1 MLLLGHIGITT
12 FVSSMLYLPILGG
25 VIGVLLPD
33 MVDKGLFVL
42 GYAPCGR
49 FIAHSIFFFPIAGLV
64 TYIITK
70 NKKLAV
76 AVALG
81 AFLHLLEDVHG
92 DVPLL
97 YPLKYYSFFD
107 TCQQVRISFSPYIIT
122 TEVIGGLIL
131 VFMGVFNSR
140 FSNLR
145 KALWSRL
152 KNIGIVKQW

>member
-1 MLLLGHIGITT
+1 MLLLGHMGITA

-25 VIGVLLPD
+25 VVGVFLPD
-33 MVDKGLFVL
+33 IVDKGLFVL
-42 GYAPCGR
+42 GFAPCGR
-49 FIAHSIFFFPIAGLV
+49 FIAHSIFFFPVAGLV

-81 AFLHLLEDVHG
+81 AFLHLLEDMHG
-92 DVPLL
+92 DVPLF

-107 TCQQVRISFSPYIIT
+107 TCQVRILFTPYIIT
-122 TEVIGGLIL
+122 TEVIGGLLL
-131 VFMGVFNSR
+131 VFMSVFNQR
-140 FSNLR
+140 LSNLR

-152 KNIGIVKQW
+152 KNIGIVKRW